1 MVIQSYKNKKEKA
14 TPEDVITTRYHMRKH
29 GIVTYDNKSIIRTLV
44 GVCMVGVGVATLF
57 IPFTTIPLCMG
68 GAGLIGYDL
77 RALLHRVRYESHLIK
92 IRSQNRFKLVRL
104 LLW

>member
-14 TPEDVITTRYHMRKH
+14 TPEDVICARYHMRRQ
-29 GIVTYDNKSIIRTLV
+29 GIATYNNKSIIRTCV

-77 RALLHRVRYESHLIK
+77 RALLQRVRYESHRIK
-92 IRSQNRFKLVRL
+92 VRL

>member
-14 TPEDVITTRYHMRKH
+14 TPEDVVTTRYHMRKH
-29 GIVTYDNKSIIRTLV
+29 GIATYDKKSIIRTCA

-57 IPFTTIPLCMG
+57 IPFTTIPLCVG
-68 GAGLIGYDL
+68 GAGLIGYDM
-77 RALLHRVRYESHLIK
+77 RALLKKAKYESHRIK
-92 IRSQNRFKLVRL
+92 VRL